1 MLLIC
6 IVLDSVLFRNAQRR
20 GKTMNT
26 MKSGSQQNEKKTEKS
41 KKNVSNSAIINPAL
55 LLRKVGYFINL
66 GVVR

>member
-26 MKSGSQQNEKKTEKS
+26 MKSSSQQNEKKTEKS

>member
-26 MKSGSQQNEKKTEKS
+26 MKSGSQQNEKK
-41 KKNVSNSAIINPAL
+41 NVSNSAIINPAL

>member
-26 MKSGSQQNEKKTEKS
+26 MKSGSQQKEKLKS
-41 KKNVSNSAIINPAL
+41 QKNVSNSAIINPAL

>member
-26 MKSGSQQNEKKTEKS
+26 MKSGSQQKKKKTEKS
-41 KKNVSNSAIINPAL
+41 KNVSNSAIINPAL